1 MNLILTIPPGN
12 SGAFSYLRAVEAGHE
27 SGAPVDYSAP
37 PTSSDHLSTQALPVR
52 ERHSISGHKFLGY
65 SLCWSEVEVEEVV
78 EVKQL
83 HFWRGVGE
91 VAILAAKS
99 PTEVVGR
106 T

>member
-1 MNLILTIPPGN
+1 MNLIITILSRN
-12 SGAFSYLRAVEAGHE
+12 SGAFSHLRAVEAGHE

-37 PTSSDHLSTQALPVR
+37 PRSSDHLSTQALPVR
-52 ERHSISGHKFLGY
+52 GRHSISGHKFLDY
-65 SLCWSEVEVEEVV
+65 SLCWSGVEVEEV

-99 PTEVVGR
+99 PTEVVDR